1 MLEDIKKLR
10 EETGAGVVDVK
21 KALDEAD
28 GNMDIAR
35 DLLRK
40 RGQAK
45 ALKKADRETHEG
57 IIGSYVHSN
66 GKVAGM
72 VKVLCETDFVA
83 RNEVFKD
90 LARDLAMHVVAS
102 NPQVVSA
109 DDVSDTVI
117 QKERAVWVEQL
128 AAEGKP
134 QEIID
139 TILAG
144 KEKKFREENAL
155 LSQPFVKD
163 PERTVSDV
171 ITEAIA
177 KIGEKITVEEFVRFE
192 L

>member
-1 MLEDIKKLR
+1 MLENIKKLR

-21 KALDEAD
+21 KALDEAKGDMD
-28 GNMDIAR
+28 GAR

-72 VKVLCETDFVA
+72 IKVLCETDFVA
-83 RNEVFKD
+83 RNEVFKN

-109 DDVSDTVI
+109 DEVSDAAV
-117 QKERAVWVEQL
+117 QKERAIWVEQL

-134 QEIID
+134 QEIMD
-139 TILAG
+139 KILAG

-155 LSQPFVKD
+155 LSQPFVKN
-163 PERTVSDV
+163 PEQTVGDV
-171 ITEAIA
+171 ITENIA
-177 KIGEKITVEEFVRFE
+177 KIGEKITVDGFVRFE